1 MKLRRPPTPPI
12 LLLML
17 RLLLIITVCLPLYAL
32 SLVIPRKQNIWVF
45 GGFGGRLY
53 ADNSKALFSWMLEN
67 SCEHKRVY
75 WITKR
80 RDILRKLREENKPC
94 AHAYSI
100 KGLFISLRASVFIY
114 THTSSDINFWVSG
127 GTRKIN
133 LWHGSAL
140 KKVLKDVDSSASV
153 DRQIYSATGLE
164 KLRYR
169 LLKPGYFESPDL
181 IFAAADCVAKNLITS
196 HGVSE
201 NQISITGYPR
211 TDVLF
216 NPNDALKAMYVK
228 EGCNTVLYLPTF
240 REHDESDK
248 SLYELINS
256 FSSRSEYLLL
266 IKLHPATFLGGTLD
280 LPSNVVLLDQSVDT
294 YEMMALSD
302 VLITDYSSVALDY
315 LLLDRPIMYF
325 CYDYAAYI
333 SNERGLYYD
342 FNQVVGGPVIETSG
356 ALLAELDEVL
366 LVGVDHYKAKRHTV
380 MRKFNHVVSKT
391 NCANTYAAIENF

>member
-1 MKLRRPPTPPI
+1 MSNKVVGFSIKIDGQKELKEVSELFKALAENVDAANKSIKELNEQLGSKKALKGAKDLDKGLKKASGSADVMKD
-12 LLLML
+12 
-17 RLLLIITVCLPLYAL
+17 VL
-32 SLVIPRKQNIWVF
+32 STAF
-45 GGFGGRLY
+45 TGFEEG
-53 ADNSKALFSWMLEN
+53 SKASQDLNASISTTGKSISELTA
-67 SCEHKRVY
+67 R
-75 WITKR
+75 
-80 RDILRKLREENKPC
+80 NK
-94 AHAYSI
+94 
-100 KGLFISLRASVFIY
+100 V
-114 THTSSDINFWVSG
+114 
-127 GTRKIN
+127 
-133 LWHGSAL
+133 L

-153 DRQIYSATGLE
+153 ERQIYSATGLE

-380 MRKFNHVVSKT
+380 TRKFNHVVSKT